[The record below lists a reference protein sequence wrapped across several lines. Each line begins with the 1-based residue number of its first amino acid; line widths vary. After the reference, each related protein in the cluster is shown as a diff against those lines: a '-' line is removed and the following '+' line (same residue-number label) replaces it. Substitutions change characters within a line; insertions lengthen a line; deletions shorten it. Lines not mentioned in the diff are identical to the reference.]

1 MSSVQSTQPVQPVEL
16 VQTHQPSQLVESF
29 HPVQSYRPVHAVA
42 GPRPMSP
49 TYRASQIV
57 YLVLGIIETL
67 LILRVI
73 LKLLAANPSA
83 GFTSFLYG
91 VTGPLVAPFQGLF
104 PSPATSRSVLELSTL
119 VGIVV
124 YALVAWAIGR
134 LISILRRNQPPI
146 TA

>member
-1 MSSVQSTQPVQPVEL
+1 
-16 VQTHQPSQLVESF
+16 
-29 HPVQSYRPVHAVA
+29 
-42 GPRPMSP
+42 MSP
-49 TYRASQIV
+49 TSRASQIV

-83 GFTSFLYG
+83 GFASFLYG
-91 VTGPLVAPFQGLF
+91 VTGPLVAPFQGIF
-104 PSPATSRSVLELSTL
+104 PSPATSRSVLDLSTL

-124 YALVAWAIGR
+124 YALVVWAIGR
-134 LISILRRNQPPI
+134 LIAILGRNQPPI